1 MEREIATPR
10 EHETVIAHLGDE
22 ILFMRKL
29 KRMGVV
35 RGAVKRHFQ
44 KKTKNT
50 HLQFCSMTPN

>member
-10 EHETVIAHLGDE
+10 EHETVIAHLVDE

-44 KKTKNT
+44 KKKK
-50 HLQFCSMTPN
+50 HSFAVL